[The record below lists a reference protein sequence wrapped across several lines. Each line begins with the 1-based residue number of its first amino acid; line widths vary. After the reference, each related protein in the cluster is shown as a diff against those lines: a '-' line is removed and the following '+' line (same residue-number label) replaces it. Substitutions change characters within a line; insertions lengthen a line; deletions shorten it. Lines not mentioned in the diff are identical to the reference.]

1 VGSFFLF
8 GDGIETKGKG
18 VERFFFL
25 QIQPPIDKKRV
36 LGFLQAIFNFREDER
51 SDFFNGDLF
60 GWESGKLSF

>member
-1 VGSFFLF
+1 LFFKF
-8 GDGIETKGKG
+8 NH
-18 VERFFFL
+18 
-25 QIQPPIDKKRV
+25 PIDKKRV